1 LLPDRRADVDPFIP
15 DIESD
20 ALDRVIIDPYVDTMR
35 TGTQSRVHF
44 ALHGMVAAAC
54 QPIDNSAGNE
64 VAAKILGKAIEL
76 VNVAFS
82 ITDVNTPVGLPLM

>member
-1 LLPDRRADVDPFIP
+1 MDPLIP

-20 ALDRVIIDPYVDTMR
+20 ALDRVIIDPHVYTMR
-35 TGTQSRVHF
+35 IGTQSLVHF

-54 QPIDNSAGNE
+54 QPIDNSADNE
-64 VAAKILGKAIEL
+64 VGAKILGKAIAL

-82 ITDVNTPVGLPLM
+82 ITDVNTPVGSPQQGTD